1 MDNSSTDP
9 RRKPQGRLILLL
21 DFDGCVHSYKSGWQG
36 VTIIP
41 DPPVEGVFEWLE
53 AALIYFDVYVYSS
66 RSSDP
71 KGREAMYE
79 YVKTHAG
86 RDSTLAAR
94 IKFVSEKPACFL
106 TIDDRC
112 IRFDGNWS
120 DPRFDPEELL
130 RFVPWYKSQK

>member
-21 DFDGCVHSYKSGWQG
+21 DFDGCIHSYKSGWQG

-53 AALIYFDVYVYSS
+53 AALVYFDVYVYSS

-79 YVKTHAG
+79 YVRTHAG
-86 RDSTLAAR
+86 QNSTLATR

-120 DPRFDPEELL
+120 DPRFNPEELL
-130 RFVPWYKSQK
+130 RFVPWYQSQK